1 MRKILDKRMFKIA
14 EIRLTIRT
22 KLIGAFALILVLMV
36 VLGASSF
43 MALQGINSSSSQVVS
58 DAIPIQT
65 AASSLLTDL
74 VNEETGVRGYLV
86 TGDKSYLTPY
96 TDGKAQLDKD
106 IATIKKHEAAH
117 PAMKDLLEQQA
128 IPSIGLLQSF
138 FDGEVLL
145 VQTGQMDQAR
155 QSINNGKASMDA
167 FRQVY
172 AKIQQ
177 FDDTLTQT
185 ASTSITRSVHTS
197 DAIIIIV
204 SLVALVVCIVVSILL
219 AATIIRPISRV
230 TRQLKEIS
238 EGEGDLT
245 RQLEVKS
252 NDEVG
257 ELAKYF
263 NKMIDNLRQL
273 IRQVGMGAEQVAAS
287 SEELTASAEQ
297 TSRSTEHIAVA
308 MQDVSAGSERQVQSV
323 SESSKFITEMSL
335 GLNQI
340 TDNTQQVSNS
350 VVKAAEVAAEGQVS
364 IHSVVDQME
373 SINQQ
378 MLQLAE
384 MIAVLGQRS
393 QEVEEIVSVIRGIAG
408 QTNLLALNAAIEAA
422 RAGEHGRGFAVV
434 ADEVRKLAEES
445 SQSAQQISDMVQS
458 IQADTEAAVASM
470 NGTTAEVRKGMNT
483 VAEAGKSFEQ
493 IQRAVGDVNGQV
505 QEVSAAV
512 QQISAE
518 TEQVVQSIAT
528 IDEIAASTASGTQ
541 NVAAAAQEQLASMEE
556 ITSSA
561 MSLSKM
567 AEELQALVGQFKV

>member
-1 MRKILDKRMFKIA
+1 MGVIMGKIKG
-14 EIRLTIRT
+14 IRLTIRT
-22 KLIGAFALILVLMV
+22 KLIGAFVLILVLMA
-36 VLGASSF
+36 VLGVSSF
-43 MALQGINSSSSQVVS
+43 TALQGIKNSSNQVVT
-58 DAIPIQT
+58 DAIPIRT
-65 AASSLLTDL
+65 AASSLLTDII
-74 VNEETGVRGYLV
+74 NEETGVRGYLV

-106 IATIKKHEAAH
+106 IATIKKHEAGH
-117 PAMKDLLEQQA
+117 PVMKDLVEQQA
-128 IPSIGLLQSF
+128 IPSISLLQSF

-155 QSINNGKASMDA
+155 QSMNNGKDSMDA

-177 FDDTLTQT
+177 NNDKLTQD
-185 ASTSITRSVHTS
+185 ASTSISHAVRSS
-197 DAIIIIV
+197 DAIIIVV
-204 SLVALVVCIVVSILL
+204 SLISLLACIAVSILL
-219 AATIIRPISRV
+219 AASIIRPIMRV
-230 TRQLKEIS
+230 TRQLKDIS
-238 EGEGDLT
+238 EGDGDLT

-257 ELAKYF
+257 DLAKYF
-263 NKMIDNLRQL
+263 NKMVDNLRN
-273 IRQVGMGAEQVAAS
+273 IMRQVGIGAEQVAAS

-323 SESSKFITEMSL
+323 AESSKFIAEMSQ

-340 TDNTQQVSNS
+340 TDNTQQVSDS
-350 VVKAAEVAAEGQVS
+350 VIQASEVAAEGSVS

-373 SINQQ
+373 SINKQI
-378 MLQLAE
+378 LRLSD

-445 SQSAQQISDMVQS
+445 SKSAQQISDMVQS
-458 IQADTEAAVASM
+458 IQEDTQAAVVSM
-470 NGTTAEVRKGMNT
+470 NGTTEEVRKGMNT
-483 VAEAGKSFEQ
+483 VADAGKSFEQ
-493 IQRAVGDVNGQV
+493 IQRAVGKVNGQV

-518 TEQVVQSIAT
+518 TELVVQSIAT

-561 MSLSKM
+561 VSLSKM
-567 AEELQALVGQFKV
+567 AEDLQALVGQFKV